1 MTQNELILAHLK
13 KGKTLTRLQAMLEY
27 GVGNL
32 PARIHELRAS
42 DEVIRNGLDIITERK
57 KSRSGGTHVA
67 YRLVKKEGEGVRQ
80 NAECL
85 QKPLC

>member
-13 KGKTLTRLQAMLEY
+13 QGRTLTRRQALLDY

-42 DEVIRNGLDIITERK
+42 DEVIRNGWDIVTERK
-57 KSRSGGTHVA
+57 KNRNSGTHWA
-67 YRLVKKEGEGVRQ
+67 YRLIMKEGEGVRQ

>member
-1 MTQNELILAHLK
+1 MTQNEKIMKHLK
-13 KGKTLTRLQAMLEY
+13 AGKTLTRRQALLQY
-27 GVGNL
+27 GIGNL

-42 DEVIRNGLDIITERK
+42 DEVIRNGWEIVTDTK
-57 KSRSGGTHVA
+57 KNRTSGTHGA
-67 YRLVKKEGEGVRQ
+67 YRLIMKEGEGLRQ